1 MVFAG
6 EAMIFVVDS
15 DEAVGQCDDEDMRKL
30 EALAANKADE
40 PSNKTQEQ
48 TENEQEPK
56 EGTAQQNFIL
66 NFSEKNCNIQMIG
79 GKSLF

>member
-56 EGTAQQNFIL
+56 EGTAQHKFHFKI
-66 NFSEKNCNIQMIG
+66 F
-79 GKSLF
+79 